1 MMTSEVIPLARL
13 IALTLVPYF
22 LASPYSV
29 SPETIL
35 CDLLEVTVLVFLDE
49 RFLVEPLLVED
60 LVPRRLFPSA
70 AHDETYLP
78 LLSNGYSYLG
88 KLCAGVELVPFG
100 S

>member
-60 LVPRRLFPSA
+60 LVPR
-70 AHDETYLP
+70 
-78 LLSNGYSYLG
+78 LSLIHI
-88 KLCAGVELVPFG
+88 
-100 S
+100 